1 MKAISFVAV
10 CLMAF
15 ASADDKAK
23 VAKKKGDDGSVHM
36 FEWNNAKQ
44 NWNNNWA

>member
-1 MKAISFVAV
+1 MKAISFVAI
-10 CLMAF
+10 CLLAVS
-15 ASADDKAK
+15 SADEKG
-23 VAKKKGDDGSVHM
+23 KKKYKDDGSVHM